1 MKKAASKKQASAD
14 RGAAV
19 EGLRNVRGTARRRPP
34 PRPHSCPG
42 SAQRTHHSMRWLRL
56 PCTPVVAFVAGA
68 SAAAP
73 PTPSAAGDSSTSGVT
88 VQLVAGGALTAIVMA
103 AALFGLYV
111 RWHMLALSMLL
122 TPASASAEWSTVS
135 ALLEWASR
143 YMDPCVYM
151 VMDPYVFG
159 GKSQSV
165 DRRHPD
171 GETPRV
177 VRGGV
182 AGAAGIGAAAATA
195 AAQQASS
202 SVQARGT
209 TCSPPSSTGL
219 PPGYRPRHPR
229 RRGGPSSSPPTAAAA
244 SAAAAVPAAAAV
256 ALGEPAPRA
265 RQRYPGEEEEEEEEV
280 WRACQAGHL
289 SCPLELPTAKLRA
302 AAYAKLGET
311 AAVRARALAELRQRC
326 ARAELEGGCG
336 LLIGV
341 GGGRGAHGSE
351 ADDRFLLAFLR
362 AKRFDVDRAL
372 KMIIKYTRL
381 VRQVGNDDEIVRA
394 NDGAPAL
401 VSLSLSLSLSLSV
414 QALSQPAPSWHS
426 EPPSASGRA
435 AGPSS
440 RSTCPAVAGTIRAAI
455 FLDMKGRATASA
467 ARIPSG
473 AWRR

>member
-1 MKKAASKKQASAD
+1 
-14 RGAAV
+14 
-19 EGLRNVRGTARRRPP
+19 
-34 PRPHSCPG
+34 
-42 SAQRTHHSMRWLRL
+42 MRWLRL

-68 SAAAP
+68 SATAP

-88 VQLVAGGALTAIVMA
+88 VQLVAGGALAAIVA
-103 AALFGLYV
+103 AVLFGLYV

-143 YMDPCVYM
+143 YMDPYVYM

-159 GKSQSV
+159 AKSQSV

-182 AGAAGIGAAAATA
+182 AGAVGIGAAATTA
-195 AAQQASS
+195 AAQQAASS
-202 SVQARGT
+202 AKARGT

-244 SAAAAVPAAAAV
+244 AAAAAAVPAAAAV

-265 RQRYPGEEEEEEEEV
+265 RQRYPGEEEEV

-326 ARAELEGGCG
+326 ARAELEGACG
-336 LLIGV
+336 DV

-372 KMIIKYTRL
+372 KMIIKYTRV

-401 VSLSLSLSLSLSV
+401 ISLSLSLSLCARVSLW
-414 QALSQPAPSWHS
+414 L
-426 EPPSASGRA
+426 R
-435 AGPSS
+435 
-440 RSTCPAVAGTIRAAI
+440 
-455 FLDMKGRATASA
+455 
-467 ARIPSG
+467 
-473 AWRR
+473 

>member
-1 MKKAASKKQASAD
+1 
-14 RGAAV
+14 
-19 EGLRNVRGTARRRPP
+19 
-34 PRPHSCPG
+34 
-42 SAQRTHHSMRWLRL
+42 MRWLRL

-68 SAAAP
+68 SATAP

-88 VQLVAGGALTAIVMA
+88 VQLVAGGALAAIVA
-103 AALFGLYV
+103 AVLFGLYV

-143 YMDPCVYM
+143 YMDPYVYM

-159 GKSQSV
+159 AKSQSV

-182 AGAAGIGAAAATA
+182 AGAVGIGAAATTA
-195 AAQQASS
+195 AAQQAASS
-202 SVQARGT
+202 AKARGT

-244 SAAAAVPAAAAV
+244 AAAAAAVPAAAAV

-265 RQRYPGEEEEEEEEV
+265 RQRYPGEEEEV

-326 ARAELEGGCG
+326 ARAELEGACG
-336 LLIGV
+336 DV

-372 KMIIKYTRL
+372 KMIIKSTRV

-401 VSLSLSLSLSLSV
+401 ISLSVSLSGSLSLSLSARACLCGSADGASTSDGACRGYTDGGGASV
-414 QALSQPAPSWHS
+414 LRRRNAESVAWALGWAGGGGGGGGLQPAGGGARRGVY
-426 EPPSASGRA
+426 EPGAQLARWARLGELATHRPA
-435 AGPSS
+435 APGPQHAP
-440 RSTCPAVAGTIRAAI
+440 TQ
-455 FLDMKGRATASA
+455 LA
-467 ARIPSG
+467 ARLG
-473 AWRR
+473 RWLR